1 MAMMMMIQYLYQWR
15 HIIDANVTDGNV
27 GNDDDYHDDVDD
39 ADDNENAKLGGRWST
54 AKERKD
60 LKKEKWSQSGKS

>member
-1 MAMMMMIQYLYQWR
+1 MEIMVMMRYLYGW
-15 HIIDANVTDGNV
+15 HHIDATVSDGNHA
-27 GNDDDYHDDVDD
+27 NDNGDHDDD

-60 LKKEKWSQSGKS
+60 LKREK